1 MLTKIKIYENP
12 SELGMYSARLAGKI
26 LKETIEGRG
35 EARLILATG
44 TSQFELLRIL
54 TNEPG
59 INWSSIQVFHLDEYL
74 GISRDHPASFRRY
87 LYDRF
92 ISHLPIG
99 EFHEIKGDAQ
109 EPLEECLRLNKIIQ
123 SAPVDLA
130 LIGIGEN
137 GHIAFNDP
145 PANFTTNEPYII
157 VDLDLACRTQQVGE
171 GWFSSIDD
179 VPQKAITM
187 SVSQIM
193 LSKKIICTVPDSRK
207 ARAVKEAIE
216 GPVTPDCPASILQN
230 HPNCHILLD
239 KAAAS
244 LLTTINPA

>member
-26 LKETIEGRG
+26 LKETIESLG